1 MDDFENALRRFR
13 PAGPPP
19 ELRDRVVAA
28 AGQRVEPSGV
38 RAREWMAT
46 AAVLALTV
54 VFYWLAANERRIVG
68 AMFTP
73 VPPIEEAARMSMPLE
88 MQEPQ

>member
-1 MDDFENALRRFR
+1 MEDFETELRRFR
-13 PAGPPP
+13 PVGPPP
-19 ELRDRVVAA
+19 ELRDRLIAA
-28 AGQRVEPSGV
+28 AGQSAPWGV

-46 AAVLALTV
+46 AAVLALTF

-73 VPPIEEAARMSMPLE
+73 VPPIDQAAAEAVDSEEPPL
-88 MQEPQ
+88 